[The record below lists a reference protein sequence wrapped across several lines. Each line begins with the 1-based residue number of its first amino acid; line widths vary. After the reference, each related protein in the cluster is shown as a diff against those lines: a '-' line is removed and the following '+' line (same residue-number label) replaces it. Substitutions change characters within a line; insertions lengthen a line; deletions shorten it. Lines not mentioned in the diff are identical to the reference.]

1 MKTRSLSVLFHV
13 LLDSSLKPKP
23 SFTLKSAFM
32 FLYGNEEAQGA
43 GAHPATPRR
52 PVPASP
58 RRVLAG
64 GPTELASSAVRS
76 VRVGPVLVPRLGGV
90 ARMHLDAG
98 EGSPHASGLQVAGSG
113 RPGCRRPPRLAPEP
127 SRPAGRV
134 PPHGRAGEVNVP
146 GDGDLVTV
154 L

>member
-1 MKTRSLSVLFHV
+1 M
-13 LLDSSLKPKP
+13 
-23 SFTLKSAFM
+23 
-32 FLYGNEEAQGA
+32 
-43 GAHPATPRR
+43 
-52 PVPASP
+52 
-58 RRVLAG
+58 
-64 GPTELASSAVRS
+64 ASSAVRS

-98 EGSPHASGLQVAGSG
+98 EGSPHASGLRVAGSG
-113 RPGCRRPPRLAPEP
+113 RPGCRRPPRLAPDP